1 MDDFLKDFQDPY
13 EGPYKAKEMFK
24 LTVEAILSSLSSVFH
39 QIRKAAIS
47 GADYVEIKE
56 ELSDDQKWLLEKY
69 GYDIIELDEDDD
81 EYKEG
86 FKYQLQW
93 LDQYFDEEEQDN

>member
-24 LTVEAILSSLSSVFH
+24 LTVEAILSSLSPVFH
-39 QIRKAAIS
+39 QIRKAANT
-47 GADYVEIKE
+47 GADYVDIKE

-69 GYDIIELDEDDD
+69 GYDLIEFDEDDD
-81 EYKEG
+81 ELKEG

-93 LDQYFDEEEQDN
+93 LDQYFDEEEQDD